1 MKEIQVAKLQA
12 ARLARAAHVA
22 AWRESGLTQAAYC
35 ATNDLNAATFSGW
48 IGSQRKPLEVV
59 KTKAASAK
67 PNSTPNRTITPK
79 LNAVPIVVRG
89 IERADP
95 HTTIAPPA
103 ITLRCVAARWQ
114 LDISAATDPRWVGAL
129 LREMSVP
136 GVTVAVGAHTSANP

>member
-12 ARLARAAHVA
+12 ARLARAAHVV

-35 ATNDLNAATFSGW
+35 ATHDLNATTFSGW
-48 IGSQRKPLEVV
+48 IGSQRKRVV
-59 KTKAASAK
+59 ETTATSSK
-67 PNSTPNRTITPK
+67 PNSTVTPE

-95 HTTIAPPA
+95 HTIIAPPA
-103 ITLRCVAARWQ
+103 ITLRCVSARWQ
-114 LDISAATDPRWVGAL
+114 LDISTATDPRWVGAL

-136 GVTVAVGAHTSANP
+136 GTNVAVGAHTSANP